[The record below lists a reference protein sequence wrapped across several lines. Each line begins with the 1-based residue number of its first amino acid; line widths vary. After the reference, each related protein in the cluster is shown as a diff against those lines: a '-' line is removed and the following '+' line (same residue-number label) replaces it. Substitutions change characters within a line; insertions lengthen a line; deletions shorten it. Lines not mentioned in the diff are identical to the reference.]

1 MDTKT
6 PKPEMPEETPE
17 ERERLLSRYSARDR
31 WLIEDVLKAHPT
43 LTAAEAIEHLRQPA
57 VYRPVGRGPTHRH
70 PPSVPRDRARDL
82 VSDAMHKSVAEILVA
97 KPGRHTLKDSVA

>member
-17 ERERLLSRYSARDR
+17 ERERLLGRYSVRDR

-43 LTAAEAIEHLRQPA
+43 LTAAEAIEHLEA
-57 VYRPVGRGPTHRH
+57 AGGPNRRCIARRRSHSWLIR
-70 PPSVPRDRARDL
+70 RFRA
-82 VSDAMHKSVAEILVA
+82 
-97 KPGRHTLKDSVA
+97 

>member
-17 ERERLLSRYSARDR
+17 ERELLLSRYSARDR

-43 LTAAEAIEHLRQPA
+43 LTAAEAIEHLEA
-57 VYRPVGRGPTHRH
+57 AGG
-70 PPSVPRDRARDL
+70 L
-82 VSDAMHKSVAEILVA
+82 
-97 KPGRHTLKDSVA
+97 

>member
-17 ERERLLSRYSARDR
+17 ERETAVEPVYSARDR

-43 LTAAEAIEHLRQPA
+43 LTAAEAIEHLEA
-57 VYRPVGRGPTHRH
+57 AGG
-70 PPSVPRDRARDL
+70 L
-82 VSDAMHKSVAEILVA
+82 
-97 KPGRHTLKDSVA
+97 